1 MARCVGLSPYSEA
14 ERVNAAETN
23 GVSKMDVPELHAVGR
38 PRNAAELLR
47 NRRSFANAIA
57 NCIGSVK
64 YAGRSL
70 VSLVS
75 FPGIPHSEDI
85 PDAER
90 LAARHIMA
98 LKSEE
103 KKKHAPLASTV
114 LPTLK
119 YMELHS
125 FAVHY
130 SFQIRRNSCKLA
142 TRLGRLCCRRDYAP
156 CESTMPFLP
165 CDERTYVGPEPDWH
179 FLPMPVWRDGRFAHW
194 DEVKAGL
201 ADGTIGPEHKYDPP
215 SIALKQFYKEKS
227 KNPPMEVK
235 VGLAEQLLNSSDE
248 RRVAIVN
255 TFFDTKRNDEFV
267 AELVRRENAANV
279 ETRVPGE
286 DELEPVVLR
295 ILDGCASQV
304 AALRG
309 VRETK
314 RRCKELLDDP
324 RVGLS
329 SLGSGHELIERVY
342 EHRAHICSMFSLKS
356 DDVYAPPPRT
366 R

>member
-1 MARCVGLSPYSEA
+1 
-14 ERVNAAETN
+14 
-23 GVSKMDVPELHAVGR
+23 
-38 PRNAAELLR
+38 
-47 NRRSFANAIA
+47 
-57 NCIGSVK
+57 
-64 YAGRSL
+64 
-70 VSLVS
+70 
-75 FPGIPHSEDI
+75 
-85 PDAER
+85 
-90 LAARHIMA
+90 
-98 LKSEE
+98 
-103 KKKHAPLASTV
+103 
-114 LPTLK
+114 
-119 YMELHS
+119 
-125 FAVHY
+125 
-130 SFQIRRNSCKLA
+130 
-142 TRLGRLCCRRDYAP
+142 
-156 CESTMPFLP
+156 MPFLP
-165 CDERTYVGPEPDWH
+165 YDERTYVGSEPDWH

-194 DEVKAGL
+194 GEVKAGL

-255 TFFDTKRNDEFV
+255 NFFDTKRNDEFA
-267 AELVRRENAANV
+267 AELVRRENAANI

-286 DELEPVVLR
+286 DELEPAVLR

-314 RRCKELLDDP
+314 RRYKELLDDP

-356 DDVYAPPPRT
+356 DDAYAPPAPDDDDYPCGVCGERGDHDEMDNGCV
-366 R
+366 RGQLHAFPSNKKNRAY